1 MPKAFIT
8 DIDGTLTD
16 DRRRLSLDAV
26 REIRRLI
33 DSGIP
38 VVFASGN
45 TLCFLDA
52 FSHMVGTDGK
62 VIAEN
67 GGVYRN
73 GFLEKKH
80 VEGNKQLCIDA
91 YKRVVSV
98 FKPKGDELRL
108 FSFDYRYSDLAFSR
122 DVPAKD
128 VADLLKDM
136 PLNIIDTGFAIHL
149 QVPGISKGAAFTKM
163 SELMRIP
170 CSEFLVA
177 GDSIND
183 ISMIQLGGVSICPA
197 NATDLAKAEAD
208 EVMDRPFG
216 EGVADALKKYF

>member
-16 DRRRLSLDAV
+16 AGRRLSLDAV
-26 REIRRLI
+26 SEIRRLV
-33 DSGIP
+33 DMHIP

-45 TLCFLDA
+45 TLCFLDG

-80 VEGNKQLCIDA
+80 VEGDRAVCIKA
-91 YKRVVSV
+91 YERIVAE

-122 DVPAKD
+122 DVE
-128 VADLLKDM
+128 ADAVSALLKDL
-136 PLNIIDTGFAIHL
+136 PLNVIDTGFAIHL
-149 QVPGISKGAAFTKM
+149 QAPGISKGAAFSKM
-163 SELMRIP
+163 AALMGLKP
-170 CSEFLVA
+170 SDFLAA

-183 ISMIQLGGVSICPA
+183 ISMLKLAGTAVVPQNASAPVKELGFEISEKPY
-197 NATDLAKAEAD
+197 
-208 EVMDRPFG
+208 G
-216 EGVADALKKYF
+216 EGIADALRKYF